1 MMRTDDEPE
10 QRPDP
15 EADRRLWQGCRDAD
29 APEDEPA
36 RFLDLAAFAD
46 GLLVDE
52 DRDRVAALLETD
64 SDAAADVRAAQALR
78 DGAPLPGGL
87 ERIIAR
93 AAAAIP
99 LDGSAA
105 SGQVVAFPPRRRRRM
120 YDFAQWGSVA
130 AALALASWLGFSL
143 GTDASQSLAERRQ
156 PSDTGFFFPE
166 LFDPAPGLLRDLGEG
181 SRT

>member
-10 QRPDP
+10 QRPGT

-29 APEDEPA
+29 APQDEPD

-52 DRDRVAALLETD
+52 DRERVAALLQTD
-64 SDAAADVRAAQALR
+64 PDAAADVRAAQELR
-78 DGAPLPGGL
+78 GSDPAPARLDG
-87 ERIIAR
+87 IIAR
-93 AAAAIP
+93 ASRIP
-99 LDGSAA
+99 PDA
-105 SGQVVAFPPRRRRRM
+105 SVTRDRVVALEPRRPRRVIS
-120 YDFAQWGSVA
+120 DFAQWGSLA
-130 AALALASWLGFSL
+130 AALVLASWLGFSL
-143 GTDASQSLAERRQ
+143 GTNASLALAERRQ
-156 PSDTGFFFPE
+156 PADPGFLPE

>member
-29 APEDEPA
+29 APENEA
-36 RFLDLAAFAD
+36 ERFLDLAAFAD

-52 DRDRVAALLETD
+52 ERERVSALLETD
-64 SDAAADVRAAQALR
+64 SDAETDVRAAQLR
-78 DGAPLPGGL
+78 GGVSLPAGL
-87 ERIIAR
+87 ERIILR
-93 AAAAIP
+93 AAKIP
-99 LDGSAA
+99 FDA
-105 SGQVVAFPPRRRRRM
+105 SVASLRVVALAPRRRRTAF
-120 YDFAQWGSVA
+120 DFAQWGSLA
-130 AALALASWLGFSL
+130 AALVLASWLGFSL
-143 GTDASQSLAERRQ
+143 GTDASLALAERRQ
-156 PSDTGFFFPE
+156 PSDAGFLPE

>member
-15 EADRRLWQGCRDAD
+15 DADRRLWQGCRDAD
-29 APEDEPA
+29 APEDQLG

-64 SDAAADVRAAQALR
+64 REAAADVQAAQALR
-78 DGAPLPGGL
+78 DGAPPPGGL

-93 AAAAIP
+93 AAAIP
-99 LDGSAA
+99 VGGSAA
-105 SGQVVAFPPRRRRRM
+105 SGQVVAFPPPPRRRI
-120 YDFAQWGSVA
+120 YDVAQWGSLA

-143 GTDASQSLAERRQ
+143 GTDASLALAERRQ
-156 PSDTGFFFPE
+156 PSDTGFLPE
-166 LFDPAPGLLRDLGEG
+166 WFDPAPGLLRDLGEG
-181 SRT
+181 SRS

>member
-15 EADRRLWQGCRDAD
+15 EADRRLWQGCRNAD
-29 APEDEPA
+29 APEDELG

-52 DRDRVAALLETD
+52 DRDRVAAVLETD
-64 SDAAADVRAAQALR
+64 SEAAADVRAAQALR

-87 ERIIAR
+87 ERIIGR
-93 AAAAIP
+93 AAAIP
-99 LDGSAA
+99 LDGLAA
-105 SGQVVAFPPRRRRRM
+105 SGQVVAFPSRRLRRM
-120 YDFAQWGSVA
+120 HDFAQWGSLA

-143 GTDASQSLAERRQ
+143 GTDASLALAERRQ
-156 PSDTGFFFPE
+156 PSDTGFFPE

>member
-29 APEDEPA
+29 APENEA
-36 RFLDLAAFAD
+36 ERFLDLAAFAD

-52 DRDRVAALLETD
+52 ERERVSALLETD
-64 SDAAADVRAAQALR
+64 SDAATDVRAAQLR
-78 DGAPLPGGL
+78 GGAPLPAGL

-93 AAAAIP
+93 AAKIP
-99 LDGSAA
+99 FDA
-105 SGQVVAFPPRRRRRM
+105 SVASPRVVALAPRRRRTAF
-120 YDFAQWGSVA
+120 DFAQWGSLA
-130 AALALASWLGFSL
+130 AALVLASWLGFSL
-143 GTDASQSLAERRQ
+143 GTDASLALAERRQ
-156 PSDTGFFFPE
+156 PSDAGFLPE